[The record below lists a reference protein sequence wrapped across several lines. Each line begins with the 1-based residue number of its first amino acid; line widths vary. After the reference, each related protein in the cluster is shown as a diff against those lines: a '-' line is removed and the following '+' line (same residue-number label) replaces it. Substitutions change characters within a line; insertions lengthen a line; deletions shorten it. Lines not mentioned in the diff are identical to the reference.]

1 MGLLSAIAGLF
12 KPKTEEPE
20 CCVNGQCTCREKT
33 ETTSE
38 ITDATTLKVET
49 PVEELTSP
57 PAEVKKE
64 QVVETKETPA
74 IQLSFPIDDELASQ
88 LDDEV
93 PPTVTKITSAST
105 IQAKPNRNRKKKS
118 RSKRRK

>member
-12 KPKTEEPE
+12 KPKTEESE
-20 CCVNGQCTCREKT
+20 CCVNGQCTCGEKT

-38 ITDATTLKVET
+38 ITDSTVLSVVSH
-49 PVEELTSP
+49 VEEVSP
-57 PAEVKKE
+57 PP
-64 QVVETKETPA
+64 VETKKEEAVEPKEPPA

-105 IQAKPNRNRKKKS
+105 IQAKPNRNRRKKS

>member
-12 KPKTEEPE
+12 KPKTEESE
-20 CCVNGQCTCREKT
+20 CCVNGQCTCVEKT
-33 ETTSE
+33 ETISE
-38 ITDATTLKVET
+38 ITDVPTLNVET
-49 PVEELTSP
+49 PVEEVSLP
-57 PAEVKKE
+57 P
-64 QVVETKETPA
+64 VETKKEEAVAPTEPPA

>member
-12 KPKTEEPE
+12 KPKTEESE
-20 CCVNGQCTCREKT
+20 CCVNGQCTCGEKT
-33 ETTSE
+33 EDISE
-38 ITDATTLKVET
+38 LTDSTALNVET
-49 PVEELTSP
+49 TVEESTP
-57 PAEVKKE
+57 IP
-64 QVVETKETPA
+64 VETKKEETVKPKDTPA
-74 IQLSFPIDDELASQ
+74 IQLSFPIDDDLESQ
-88 LDDEV
+88 LDEEL